1 MEDAQIIALYWA
13 RDEAAIRESERQYG
27 KYCTAVAENILHT
40 PPDAEECVNDTWLH
54 AWTVMPPQKPNRL
67 RQFFARITR
76 NLAIDRL
83 RRKTAERAGGGQL
96 PLCLE
101 ELGEVIGEEQTFPE
115 QIALRELLDRFLSAL
130 PGRQRDMFLLRYWY
144 LLPVK
149 TISERFHTSEAAVKM
164 ALSRIRRQLRDALEK
179 EGYSV

>member
-27 KYCTAVAENILHT
+27 RYCTAVAQNILHA

-54 AWTVMPPQKPNRL
+54 AWNVMPPQKPNRL
-67 RQFFARITR
+67 QQFFARITR

-83 RRKTAERAGGGQL
+83 RRHRSEKAGGGQL
-96 PLCLE
+96 PLCLD
-101 ELGEVIGEEQTFPE
+101 ELSEVIGEEQPFPE
-115 QIALRELLDRFLSAL
+115 QLALRELLDRFLSAL
-130 PGRQRDMFLLRYWY
+130 PDRQREMFLLRYWY
-144 LLPVK
+144 LLPVRELA
-149 TISERFHTSEAAVKM
+149 ERFHTSEGAVKM
-164 ALSRIRRQLRDALEK
+164 SLSRIRRQLRDELEK